1 MNEPPSLDA
10 MTRAELMELARA
22 REVRGRSRMTK
33 GELLAALR
41 IGAEA
46 GNDGTPRHDEIDA
59 TGDAAPRD
67 DLPVRVRA
75 TEDPSD
81 GDVALRTIGAP
92 RSATDLAAAVR
103 RRRRLYD
110 RHAAYFDT
118 DRHCPWT
125 SIEGFRCGLPVI
137 AGGDR
142 CALHGGIDIFDVP
155 VPIAGRL
162 GFDTWPTLIR
172 HLLISSYDVD
182 PLGLDPVVAE
192 IAWHLTNA
200 LYFEYFRVEVEGIE
214 HVPAHGPAVIAAN
227 HGGAALPY
235 DAFMLTAAIA
245 NEPTAP
251 RRLRVIGTEIFNM
264 LPWVS
269 HLYRKVGGAYASRGD
284 AEYLLRRGRLV
295 GVFPEG
301 EKGFMK
307 PVWDAYQVQRF
318 GRGGFLSLAEE
329 HDAPVVPVAIVGSEE
344 VHPAVGVSEWLARLV
359 RLVWPEQRV
368 DQIAVVL
375 NPIPLPVRWRIRFL
389 PPHAPEGRA
398 AVLDPLRMLERTE
411 EVRIAIQAALDDML
425 ATRRGVF

>member
-1 MNEPPSLDA
+1 
-10 MTRAELMELARA
+10 MTKAELLQ
-22 REVRGRSRMTK
+22 
-33 GELLAALR
+33 AL
-41 IGAEA
+41 GAEA
-46 GNDGTPRHDEIDA
+46 GAGA
-59 TGDAAPRD
+59 
-67 DLPVRVRA
+67 A
-75 TEDPSD
+75 TEPGPDDDAGHAPGSDHQAVRPQVWSGD
-81 GDVALRTIGAP
+81 GDVRLRTLGPAP
-92 RSATDLAAAVR
+92 PDAADRTAAAGR
-103 RRRRLYD
+103 RRTLNDRL
-110 RHAAYFDT
+110 AAYFDEG
-118 DRHCPWT
+118 RHCPWT

-137 AGGDR
+137 AHADR

-155 VPIAGRL
+155 VPAAGRL

-192 IAWHLTNA
+192 IAWHLTNT

-214 HVPAHGPAVIAAN
+214 HIPTHGPAIIAAN

-235 DAFMLTAAIA
+235 DAFMLTAAVA
-245 NEPTAP
+245 NEPAAP

-284 AEYLLRRGRLV
+284 ADYLLSRGRLV

-318 GRGGFLSLAEE
+318 GRGGFLSLAEDHE
-329 HDAPVVPVAIVGSEE
+329 APVVPVAIVGSEE

-359 RLVWPEQRV
+359 RLIWPEQRV

-389 PPHAPEGRA
+389 PPLAPEGRA
-398 AVLDPLRMLERTE
+398 AVIDPLRMLERTE
-411 EVRIAIQAALDDML
+411 EVRVAIQSALDDIL